1 MVIVFW
7 SNPVRR
13 GKRDTEISTP
23 LTSWKNC
30 KDVKEIEVTVA
41 GKKQGEE
48 KELLMPAHQGG
59 LWHKCR
65 DCGDQRA
72 RGKSLVDSSVKSNKE
87 KWQKPMSQGQVGLG
101 QVTGVISCFIGGADK
116 DLKPFRCDLITR
128 EQRGTLRL
136 TLNGEF
142 IKWLMLLLG
151 KHFIIILS
159 IPGEEWCCLKGMP
172 ACLAH
177 L

>member
-1 MVIVFW
+1 M
-7 SNPVRR
+7 
-13 GKRDTEISTP
+13 E
-23 LTSWKNC
+23 
-30 KDVKEIEVTVA
+30 
-41 GKKQGEE
+41 
-48 KELLMPAHQGG
+48 
-59 LWHKCR
+59 
-65 DCGDQRA
+65 
-72 RGKSLVDSSVKSNKE
+72 SSEKSNKE

-101 QVTGVISCFIGGADK
+101 KVTGVISCFIGGADK
-116 DLKPFRCDLITR
+116 DLKPFHCDLITR
-128 EQRGTLRL
+128 ERRGTLRL